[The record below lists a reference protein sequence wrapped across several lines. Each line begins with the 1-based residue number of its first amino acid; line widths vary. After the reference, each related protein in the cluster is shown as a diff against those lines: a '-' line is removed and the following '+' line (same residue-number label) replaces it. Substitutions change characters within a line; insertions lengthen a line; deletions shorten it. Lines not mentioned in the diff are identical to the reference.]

1 MGWALADVEVAS
13 DGEFKASAVGAY
25 ERGERSISAVRLARL
40 AELYGISSGA
50 VLDAIPPENFV
61 IDLTEFEKASVVDPK
76 VLDRALAVIR
86 SFRRTPGSR
95 DVRRSDL
102 RVLSALATA
111 VVEPPE
117 APGGS
122 VFIESL

>member
-1 MGWALADVEVAS
+1 MGWSLADVEIAS

-40 AELYGISSGA
+40 AELYGIPSGT
-50 VLDAIPPENFV
+50 VLDAIPPENLV
-61 IDLTEFEKASVVDPK
+61 IDLTEFEAASAVDPK

-86 SFRRTPGSR
+86 SFRRSPGSG

-102 RVLSALATA
+102 RVLSALASA

-117 APGGS
+117 APGS
-122 VFIESL
+122 PTFIESS